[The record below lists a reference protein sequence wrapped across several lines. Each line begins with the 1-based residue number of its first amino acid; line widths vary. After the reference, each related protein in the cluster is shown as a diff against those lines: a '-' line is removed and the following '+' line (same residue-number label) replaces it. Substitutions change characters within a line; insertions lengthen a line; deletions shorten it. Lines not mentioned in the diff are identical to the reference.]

1 MKKVPSKL
9 TKIKNSSA
17 FSPNMIQG
25 KFKLSASPL
34 NRPTNSQ
41 KILLNETQ
49 FRIRKKKVPERQN
62 KKKQLRDVLT
72 KATRSISKASRTL
85 ISLKAAP
92 VFQKPQNYDSVSSSD
107 SEEDPQLLA
116 LSELS
121 LNSLIQTYSSKILPS
136 LVRECIKDMISASL
150 IIFSNS
156 ILDHYIRETLEKDV
170 IQITYQAIDE
180 TKNTESI
187 EIREELISIAFS
199 IELKNAV
206 ESCVKDILAENIFYD
221 TINDIYFDN
230 LVLDSINEEVW
241 SNKAVFYYIA
251 DDLINSILNE
261 DWLEIL
267 VEDEICY
274 IKVNENYKL
283 LPMKIQKEIAANVA
297 EDKLDVVIEEMYFDF
312 LNDYVANLWIENIV
326 RDCIV
331 NEMHREMDELMPVHT
346 LVRNSK
352 RKVSLFALSV
362 ASKII
367 STYN

>member
-1 MKKVPSKL
+1 MKKVPSRL

-17 FSPNMIQG
+17 FSSNILQG
-25 KFKLSASPL
+25 KLKLSASPL

-49 FRIRKKKVPERQN
+49 FRIRKKKVPQRQD
-62 KKKQLRDVLT
+62 KKKQLRDVLS
-72 KATRSISKASRTL
+72 KVTRSISKASLTL

-92 VFQKPQNYDSVSSSD
+92 VYQKPQNYESSSSSD
-107 SEEDPQLLA
+107 SEEDPQLLT
-116 LSELS
+116 LGELS
-121 LNSLIQTYSSKILPS
+121 LNSLIQAYSYSILPF
-136 LVRECIKDMISASL
+136 LVRESIKDMISASL

-170 IQITYQAIDE
+170 IRIVHQAIDE

-187 EIREELISIAFS
+187 EIREDFISLACS
-199 IELKNAV
+199 IELKNTV
-206 ESCVKDILAENIFYD
+206 ESCVKDKLAEDIFND
-221 TINDIYFDN
+221 AINNIYFDN
-230 LVLDSINEEVW
+230 LILDSINEEVW

-274 IKVNENYKL
+274 TKVNENYKL

-297 EDKLDVVIEEMYFDF
+297 EDKIDVVIEEIYFDF
-312 LNDYVANLWIENIV
+312 LNDYVANLWIENIIK
-326 RDCIV
+326 DCIV